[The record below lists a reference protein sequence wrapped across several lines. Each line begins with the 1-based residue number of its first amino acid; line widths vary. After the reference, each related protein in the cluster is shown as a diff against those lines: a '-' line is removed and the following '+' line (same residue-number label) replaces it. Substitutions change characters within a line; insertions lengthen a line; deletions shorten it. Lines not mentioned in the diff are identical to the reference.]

1 MPRKPFNPDR
11 VKLPPQE
18 EQLFASP
25 ERPMSVSD
33 VTSLIKRALAK
44 LPPKLAVE
52 GEISNCSQSPNG
64 HLYFTMKD
72 ESACIDC
79 VMWRSDAVRLKFKL
93 ADGLAIIA
101 FGQ

>member
-1 MPRKPFNPDR
+1 MSREPFNPDR
-11 VKLPPQE
+11 VKLPSPE
-18 EQLFASP
+18 DQLFATP
-25 ERPMSVSD
+25 DKPLTVSA
-33 VTSLIKRALAK
+33 VTTMIKRALAK